1 MDKTLKMSFMCVTQL
16 SWKLRLE
23 ENPNLKLCSYSAPVR
38 KVRLGTQGGDQILD
52 GRREGLG
59 MDAVGIRRKGTVS
72 LSLSYGYT
80 YFFFYEWV
88 LL

>member
-1 MDKTLKMSFMCVTQL
+1 MLIA
-16 SWKLRLE
+16 
-23 ENPNLKLCSYSAPVR
+23 SAQVR
-38 KVRLGTQGGDQILD
+38 KMRWGSQGGDRVLEE
-52 GRREGLG
+52 GEGLG
-59 MDAVGIRRKGTVS
+59 MDAVGIRQKGAVS

>member
-1 MDKTLKMSFMCVTQL
+1 MLIASAQVRKMRWGLTG
-16 SWKLRLE
+16 WG
-23 ENPNLKLCSYSAPVR
+23 PNLRCK
-38 KVRLGTQGGDQILD
+38 K
-52 GRREGLG
+52 GRTWG

>member
-1 MDKTLKMSFMCVTQL
+1 M
-16 SWKLRLE
+16 E
-23 ENPNLKLCSYSAPVR
+23 E
-38 KVRLGTQGGDQILD
+38 G
-52 GRREGLG
+52 EGLE